1 MKYLGAKYQFYVDDE
16 LVILRLINI
25 KSEDKFVMIDKDNK
39 RVSMTSEDL
48 KKCIMLEPDAIL
60 NIMSTTDKDGIRGV
74 YACVNKAEDMKNG
87 ISNPA
92 LVLRQDVYSSSKNAF
107 GNVGNDIYVG
117 ECMIRYGEETLD
129 NLLDFEK
136 IDDSISI
143 CLYVDDKTE
152 DINRFVIGHNVKK
165 INEVL
170 CQIKS
175 HNTNDMIKGYCESVK
190 ELLNDNNF
198 IGYYRDIF
206 NIMQVDFPIELGD
219 NTSDDG
225 VIKLNEKQINRLEHI
240 LSCKMIDVKA
250 LKYDKDIDI
259 SKIITSTHIMISDET
274 ENIYLVSFINGGAII
289 DSDIERAMSIKK

>member
-1 MKYLGAKYQFYVDDE
+1 MEYLGAKYQFYVDDE

-39 RVSMTSEDL
+39 RISMTSEDL
-48 KKCIMLEPDAIL
+48 KKCIRLEPDAIL
-60 NIMSTTDKDGIRGV
+60 NIMSTTGKDGIRDV

-92 LVLRQDVYSSSKNAF
+92 LVLRQDIYSSSKNAF

-206 NIMQVDFPIELGD
+206 NIMQVDFPIELGN

-274 ENIYLVSFINGGAII
+274 ENIYLVSFINGGAIV

>member
-25 KSEDKFVMIDKDNK
+25 KSEGKFVMIDKDNK
-39 RVSMTSEDL
+39 RISMTSEDL

-60 NIMSTTDKDGIRGV
+60 NIMSTTDKDGIRDV
-74 YACVNKAEDMKNG
+74 YTCVNKAEDMKNG

-152 DINRFVIGHNVKK
+152 DIDRFVIGHNVRK
-165 INEVL
+165 IDEVL
-170 CQIKS
+170 RHIKS
-175 HNTNDMIKGYCESVK
+175 NNTNDMIKGYCESVK
-190 ELLNDNNF
+190 ELLDDNNF

-219 NTSDDG
+219 NTSNDG

-274 ENIYLVSFINGGAII
+274 ENIYLVSFINGGTIV
-289 DSDIERAMSIKK
+289 DPDIERAMSIKK

>member
-1 MKYLGAKYQFYVDDE
+1 MEYLGAKYQFYVDDE

-60 NIMSTTDKDGIRGV
+60 NIMSTTDKDGIRDV
-74 YACVNKAEDMKNG
+74 YVCVNKAEDMKNG

-152 DINRFVIGHNVKK
+152 DIDRFVIGHNVRK
-165 INEVL
+165 IDEVL
-170 CQIKS
+170 RYIKS
-175 HNTNDMIKGYCESVK
+175 QNTNDMIKGYCESVK